1 MFTAIHYG
9 TSPSF
14 KSYNLKP
21 STLLSHFSPG
31 RRFCPSETGQCSSDN
46 ANKCCRFSSKF
57 WLERKFRT
65 YRIPKKN
72 QSKYNHMKRKKI
84 LNNSPTTSLYSPSL
98 QKAKYTST
106 GNWVADVLRRHV
118 IAAVNSGKPRDP
130 MRESLW
136 TLWESR
142 VDSNESLW
150 TQNKTKTSQVRLR
163 KTLRIP
169 YTIFD
174 TPLDFHLVSHR
185 TGMLHRNTVAFA
197 GSRYRYS
204 VNHLR
209 VWISTQHE
217 NSKNIWWW
225 YDASLL
231 C

>member
-1 MFTAIHYG
+1 MY
-9 TSPSF
+9 
-14 KSYNLKP
+14 
-21 STLLSHFSPG
+21 
-31 RRFCPSETGQCSSDN
+31 SSDN

-65 YRIPKKN
+65 YRILKKN
-72 QSKYNHMKRKKI
+72 QSKYKHMKRKKI

-150 TQNKTKTSQVRLR
+150 TQNKTKTSQVRLKKR
-163 KTLRIP
+163 CVYLTL
-169 YTIFD
+169 YTTRHLNFIWFH
-174 TPLDFHLVSHR
+174 TGPECCIEILLPLPDSDIVI
-185 TGMLHRNTVAFA
+185 V
-197 GSRYRYS
+197 
-204 VNHLR
+204 
-209 VWISTQHE
+209 
-217 NSKNIWWW
+217 
-225 YDASLL
+225 
-231 C
+231 